1 VNGAVAA
8 GHAAEVEAGLTM
20 LRAGGNAVD
29 AVVAAGFA
37 ACVVEPTNCGLAGY
51 GHLSAYLPGESAFLT
66 VDHGPRAPMASTP
79 DMFRLAEE
87 YPGGHYDWPQVAGRV
102 NEVGALAAAVP
113 GAVAGLCAAHDAAGS
128 LPLATALDP
137 AIALADE
144 GVEIDWHIALMILER
159 LDDIRTMPAAAAHLL
174 RNGDPP
180 HGSGYWGGGE
190 RLDTSALA
198 GTLRRIADRGPLGF
212 HSGTVADAIAR
223 TVAAGGGIITSED
236 IASYRPK
243 LFREQPRR
251 YRGVEYVT
259 SNDQVGYEVLNI
271 LERFPVGE
279 WGPDDSRFLH
289 VLGEAF
295 GCAFADNVTHYG
307 DDEHTD
313 TPLDGLA
320 SSGFAAGR
328 ADAIQLDAVLDRPI
342 PPADPWPFQPGGG
355 RRAVEVRP
363 QRGGTRGT
371 SQIAALDGSGM
382 AAALITTIG
391 HDFGSLVFVP
401 EAGVFLNSSMV
412 NFDPRPDRPNRIQ
425 PGKMP
430 FFAVPAIVA
439 ARNGRGTFAAG
450 GSGGYRILSGVIH
463 AFVHRVDFG
472 MSVRAAVDQPRV
484 YCQGDELFVDDR
496 IEPDRLRDLRALGHR
511 LTVERGR
518 PGYAPFA
525 RVSAVGDEADGP
537 GAASDPAWST
547 AAGRC

>member
-1 VNGAVAA
+1 VSGAVAA
-8 GHAAEVEAGLTM
+8 GHPAEVEAGLTM
-20 LRAGGNAVD
+20 LQAGGNAVD
-29 AVVAAGFA
+29 AVVAAGFV

-66 VDHGPRAPMASTP
+66 VDHGPRAPMAARP
-79 DMFRLAEE
+79 DMFTLADD
-87 YPGGHYDWPQVAGRV
+87 YPGGHYDWPQVDGRR
-102 NEVGALAAAVP
+102 NELGALAAAVP

-128 LPLATALDP
+128 LPLATTLEP

-159 LDDIRTMPAAAAHLL
+159 LDDVRTMPAAAAHLL
-174 RNGDPP
+174 RDGDPP

-198 GTLRRIADRGPLGF
+198 ATLRRIADRGPAGF
-212 HSGTVADAIAR
+212 HDGPVAAAIAR
-223 TVAAGGGIITSED
+223 TVAEGGGIITAED
-236 IASYRPK
+236 LASYRPK
-243 LFREQPRR
+243 VFRERAR
-251 YRGVEYVT
+251 HYRGIEYVT

-271 LERFPVGE
+271 LDRFPVGE
-279 WGPDDSRFLH
+279 WGPGDPRFLH

-307 DDEHTD
+307 DDEHSE
-313 TPLDGLA
+313 TPLEGLA
-320 SSGFAAGR
+320 SPEFAAQR
-328 ADAIQLDAVLDRPI
+328 AGMIRLDAVLDRPI
-342 PPADPWPFQPGGG
+342 RPADPWPFQPGGG
-355 RRAVEVRP
+355 RGIVVTP
-363 QRGGTRGT
+363 QVGGTTGT
-371 SQIAALDGSGM
+371 SQIAALDGSGT

-391 HDFGSLVFVP
+391 HDFGSLVYAP
-401 EAGVFLNSSMV
+401 EAGVFMNSSMV

-439 ARNGRGTFAAG
+439 ACDGRGTFAAG

-484 YCQGDELFVDDR
+484 YCQGDELFADAR
-496 IEPDRLRDLRALGHR
+496 IDADRLGDLRTIGHR

-525 RVSAVGDEADGP
+525 RVSAVAHEADGP
-537 GAASDPAWST
+537 AAASDPAWST
-547 AAGRC
+547 ASGRC

>member
-1 VNGAVAA
+1 MKGAIAA
-8 GHAAEVEAGLTM
+8 GHPAEVEAGLTM

-51 GHLSAYLPGESAFLT
+51 GHLSAYLPGESTFLT
-66 VDHGPRAPMASTP
+66 VDHGPRAPMAGKP
-79 DMFRLAEE
+79 DMFALAEE
-87 YPGGHYDWPQVAGRV
+87 YPGGHYDWPQAAGRL
-102 NEVGALAAAVP
+102 NELGPLAAAVP
-113 GAVAGLCAAHDAAGS
+113 GAVAGLCAAHDAAGR
-128 LPLATALDP
+128 LPLATALEP
-137 AIALADE
+137 AIGLADE
-144 GVEIDWHIALMILER
+144 GVEVDWHIALMILER
-159 LDDIRTMPAAAAHLL
+159 LDDIRAMPAAAAHLL

-180 HGSGYWGGGE
+180 HGSGYWGGRE

-198 GTLRRIADRGPLGF
+198 GTLRRIADRGPAGF
-212 HSGTVADAIAR
+212 HGGPVAHAIAR
-223 TVAAGGGIITSED
+223 TVAASGGIITAED

-271 LERFPVGE
+271 LKRFPVGE

-307 DDEHTD
+307 DDEHTES
-313 TPLDGLA
+313 PLAALA
-320 SSGFAAGR
+320 SPEFAAHR
-328 ADAIQLDAVLDRPI
+328 AKAIRLDAVLERPI
-342 PPADPWPFQPGGG
+342 RPADPWPFQPDGG
-355 RRAVEVRP
+355 RAAPARP
-363 QRGGTRGT
+363 QAGGTRGT
-371 SQIAALDGSGM
+371 SQIAALDESGM

-391 HDFGSLVFVP
+391 HDFGSLVYVP
-401 EAGVFLNSSMV
+401 EAGLFLNSSMV

-439 ARNGRGTFAAG
+439 ACDGRGTFAAG

-463 AFVHRVDFG
+463 AFVHHVDFG

-496 IEPDRLRDLRALGHR
+496 IDPDRLGDLRALGHR
-511 LTVERGR
+511 LTVEQGR

-525 RVSAVGDEADGP
+525 RVSAVADQTDDP
-537 GAASDPAWST
+537 AAASDPAWST

>member
-1 VNGAVAA
+1 VSGAVAA
-8 GHAAEVEAGLTM
+8 GHPAEVDAGLSM
-20 LRAGGNAVD
+20 LRVGGNAVD

-51 GHLSAYLPGESAFLT
+51 GHLSAYLPADSTFLT
-66 VDHGPRAPMASTP
+66 VDHGPRAPMAATP
-79 DMFRLAEE
+79 DMFELADE
-87 YPGGHYDWPQVAGRV
+87 YPSGHYDWPQVAGRR
-102 NEVGALAAAVP
+102 NELGSLASAVP

-128 LPLATALDP
+128 LPLATTLEP

-144 GVEIDWHIALMILER
+144 GVEVDWHIALMILER
-159 LDDIRTMPAAAAHLL
+159 LDDIRTMPAAAEQLL
-174 RNGDPP
+174 RHGDPP

-198 GTLRRIADRGPLGF
+198 ATLRRIADHGPSGF
-212 HSGTVADAIAR
+212 HGGPVADAVAR
-223 TVAAGGGIITSED
+223 AVAGGGGIITAED

-243 LFREQPRR
+243 LFRERPRC
-251 YRGVEYVT
+251 YRDVEYVT

-279 WGPDDSRFLH
+279 WGPDDARFLH

-313 TPLDGLA
+313 SPLEGLA
-320 SSGFAAGR
+320 APAFAAQR
-328 ADAIQLDAVLDRPI
+328 AGAIRLDAVLERPI
-342 PPADPWPFQPGGG
+342 DPADPWPFQHGTGPSNQ
-355 RRAVEVRP
+355 AQP
-363 QRGGTRGT
+363 QTGGTRGT
-371 SQIAALDGSGM
+371 SQIAAIDQSGM

-391 HDFGSLVFVP
+391 HDFGSLVYVP
-401 EAGVFLNSSMV
+401 DAGLFLNSSMV

-439 ARNGRGTFAAG
+439 AREGRGAFAAG

-463 AFVHRVDFG
+463 AFVHHVDFG

-484 YCQGDELFVDDR
+484 YCQGDEMFVDDR
-496 IEPDRLRDLRALGHR
+496 IDLGRRRELEALGHR
-511 LTVERGR
+511 LIVERGR

-525 RVSAVGDEADGP
+525 RVSAVADEADGP
-537 GAASDPAWST
+537 AAASDPAWST

>member
-1 VNGAVAA
+1 VSGAVAA
-8 GHAAEVEAGLTM
+8 GHPAEVDAGLSM

-51 GHLSAYLPGESAFLT
+51 GHLSAYLPGASTFLT
-66 VDHGPRAPMASTP
+66 VDHGPRAPRAASP
-79 DMFRLAEE
+79 DMFPLAQE
-87 YPGGHYDWPQVAGRV
+87 YPGGHYDWPQVSERL
-102 NEVGALAAAVP
+102 NELGALAAAVP
-113 GAVAGLCAAHDAAGS
+113 GAVAGLCAAHEAAGN
-128 LPLATALDP
+128 LPLATTLEP

-144 GVEIDWHIALMILER
+144 GVEVDLHIALMILER
-159 LDDIRTMPAAAAHLL
+159 LDDIRATPAAAAHLL

-180 HGSGYWGGGE
+180 RGSGYWGGGP

-198 GTLRRIADRGPLGF
+198 GTLRRIADRGPTGF
-212 HSGTVADAIAR
+212 HGGPVADAIAR
-223 TVAAGGGIITSED
+223 TVAAGGGIITAED

-243 LFREQPRR
+243 LFREHPQR

-271 LERFPVGE
+271 LERFPVGD
-279 WGPDDSRFLH
+279 WGPEDSRFLH

-307 DDEHTD
+307 DNDYTES
-313 TPLDGLA
+313 PLEGLA
-320 SSGFAAGR
+320 SAGFAAHR
-328 ADAIQLDAVLDRPI
+328 ASAIRFDAVLDRPI
-342 PPADPWPFQPGGG
+342 RPADPWPFQPAGG
-355 RRAVEVRP
+355 RGGLARP
-363 QRGGTRGT
+363 QVGGTNGT
-371 SQIAALDGSGM
+371 SQITALDESGM
-382 AAALITTIG
+382 VAALITTIG
-391 HDFGSLVFVP
+391 HDFGSLAFVP
-401 EAGVFLNSSMV
+401 EAGLFLNSSMV

-439 ARNGRGTFAAG
+439 ARDGRGTFAAG
-450 GSGGYRILSGVIH
+450 GSGGYRILSGVVH
-463 AFVHRVDFG
+463 AFVHHVDFG

-484 YCQGDELFVDDR
+484 YCQGDELFADDR
-496 IEPDRLRDLRALGHR
+496 IDPDRLGDLRALGHR

-525 RVSAVGDEADGP
+525 RVSAVAHEADGP
-537 GAASDPAWST
+537 AAASDPAWST
-547 AAGRC
+547 ASGRC